1 MPDILVNLSQSVDI
15 YLKCELHARC
25 LQKLGIGK
33 GQEGHLVMHDSISMV
48 AKSQQHNI
56 GEQLSFLGV
65 CALIQPRV
73 TIIPLI
79 PE

>member
-1 MPDILVNLSQSVDI
+1 
-15 YLKCELHARC
+15 
-25 LQKLGIGK
+25 
-33 GQEGHLVMHDSISMV
+33 MHDLISMV

-56 GEQLSFLGV
+56 GEQLSLLGV

-79 PE
+79 PEWAL